1 MTVNRIRGSGSASS
15 WFILAGHSPAP
26 LPLRVTEIGA
36 SWWPRGEVCARVCS
50 PIIAIE
56 LVLRGTIHL
65 EQDGAS
71 AEIGAGEAFVLRRG
85 ARHRYRALGGA
96 VHKVY
101 FGLAGPLADDVVG
114 RLPSRVV
121 WRDARR
127 AQTLFAGL
135 RRLFMR
141 ARGDWHAQASGIGY
155 QLLVELLMSSQAARG
170 EAVLH
175 PAVVRVLP
183 LLEGR
188 AGRALSTA
196 DLAQRAGVSA
206 AHLNRL
212 FRAGLQTTPQRYGL
226 LHAMRQAQ
234 ALLLG
239 SDRPSSA
246 IARELGFTPLYFS
259 AVFRRV
265 VGLPPSAFRA
275 RHR

>member
-1 MTVNRIRGSGSASS
+1 MAPERIRGSGSARS
-15 WFILAGHSPAP
+15 WFILAGRSAAP

-36 SWWPRGEVCARVCS
+36 SWWPDGEHCARACS
-50 PIIAIE
+50 PIMAVE
-56 LVLRGTIHL
+56 LVLRGTIRL
-65 EQDGAS
+65 EQDGATS
-71 AEIGAGEAFVLRRG
+71 EVGAGEAFVLRRG
-85 ARHRYRALGGA
+85 ARHRYGA
-96 VHKVY
+96 VAGAVRKVY
-101 FGLAGPLADDVVG
+101 LGLAGPLAEEVVG

-121 WRDARR
+121 WRDAPQALALYQR
-127 AQTLFAGL
+127 L
-135 RRLFMR
+135 RRLVMR
-141 ARGDWHAQASGIGY
+141 PRGDWHAQASALGY
-155 QLLVELLMSSQAARG
+155 QLLVELLLSCPSAAG
-170 EAVLH
+170 GTQLH
-175 PAVVRVLP
+175 PAVTRVLP

-226 LHAMRQAQ
+226 LHALRQAQ

-239 SDRPSSA
+239 SDRPCNA

-259 AVFRRV
+259 AAFRRV
-265 VGLPPSAFRA
+265 IGLSPSAFRA

>member
-1 MTVNRIRGSGSASS
+1 MSVNRVRGSGSARS

-26 LPLRVTEIGA
+26 LPLRVTEVGA
-36 SWWPRGEVCARVCS
+36 SWWPVGELCARACS
-50 PIIAIE
+50 PIMAVE
-56 LVLRGTIHL
+56 LVLRGTIRL
-65 EQDGAS
+65 EQDGEG

-85 ARHRYRALGGA
+85 ARHRYRALSA
-96 VHKVY
+96 VRKVY
-101 FGLAGPLADDVVG
+101 LGLAGPLADEVVG

-121 WRDARR
+121 WRDAHQ
-127 AQTLFAGL
+127 ALALFSGL

-141 ARGDWHAQASGIGY
+141 PRGDWHAQASALGY
-155 QLLVELLMSSQAARG
+155 QLLVELLLSSQAARG

-175 PAVVRVLP
+175 PAVARVLP

-188 AGRALSTA
+188 SGRALSTA

-259 AVFRRV
+259 AAFRRV
-265 VGLPPSAFRA
+265 VGMPPSAFRA